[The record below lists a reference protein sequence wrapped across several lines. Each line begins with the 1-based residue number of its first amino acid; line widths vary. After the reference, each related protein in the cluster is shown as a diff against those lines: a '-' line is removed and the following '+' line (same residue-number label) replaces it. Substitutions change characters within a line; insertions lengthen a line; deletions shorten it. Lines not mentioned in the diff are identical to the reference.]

1 MLACVAYGKGDLRV
15 EGQPVASPDP
25 GQIAVDIAY
34 GGICGSDLH
43 YYHDGGVGDFVI
55 REPLTLGHEVSG
67 RVRAAGPGVSGVEPG
82 TPVAIHPATP
92 CDQCPECLAG
102 RRNICRHTRY
112 LGSAARFP
120 HVQGGFSQV
129 VTVPAAQVVPLPAGL
144 DLRRAA
150 VAEPLSVALHAVR
163 RLGDVAGRSVLVTGA
178 GPIGCLVAA
187 ALRAAGAASVV
198 VSDLHDEALEIA
210 SAVGA
215 TAVVRAGSS
224 STRWPDE
231 TDLAVE
237 ASGTAAGL
245 SSCVDHL
252 RRGGTIVQLGLLPPG
267 TTPVAGNLL
276 VTRELTLTG
285 AFRFDAEFG
294 TALTLLADGLP
305 VDPVITATY
314 PVGSAVEAFG
324 IASDRKRACKVLLD
338 FT

>member
-1 MLACVAYGKGDLRV
+1 
-15 EGQPVASPDP
+15 
-25 GQIAVDIAY
+25 
-34 GGICGSDLH
+34 
-43 YYHDGGVGDFVI
+43 VI
-55 REPLTLGHEVSG
+55 
-67 RVRAAGPGVSGVEPG
+67 
-82 TPVAIHPATP
+82 
-92 CDQCPECLAG
+92 
-102 RRNICRHTRY
+102 
-112 LGSAARFP
+112 
-120 HVQGGFSQV
+120 
-129 VTVPAAQVVPLPAGL
+129 PLPAGL

-163 RLGDVAGRSVLVTGA
+163 RLGDIAGRSVTVTGA
-178 GPIGCLVAA
+178 GPIGCLVVA

-245 SSCVDHL
+245 SSCIDRV

-314 PVGSAVEAFG
+314 PVRSAVEAFG